1 LIDTRILA
9 LFLLVCTSA
18 ADARADATAPLSV
31 RVTALR
37 SNRGHVGCMLFG
49 SAAGFPK
56 DPNAALQKKWC
67 AIANAT
73 ATCAFDPTPA
83 GTYAVACFHDE
94 NDNGKLDTGI
104 FGIPKEGT
112 VVSNRAHGTLGPPS
126 WDAAKFAFAG
136 RPTELVL
143 PISY

>member
-1 LIDTRILA
+1 
-9 LFLLVCTSA
+9 
-18 ADARADATAPLSV
+18 
-31 RVTALR
+31 
-37 SNRGHVGCMLFG
+37 M
-49 SAAGFPK
+49 
-56 DPNAALQKKWC
+56 QKKWC
-67 AIANAT
+67 PIASGT
-73 ATCAFDPTPA
+73 ATCAFDPIAA

-126 WDAAKFAFAG
+126 WDAAKFSFAG